1 MRKEFHAQNT
11 DISSSRKNLRIVSS
25 NRYETRRRKPRSL
38 EGSNNDSEK
47 PRLQS
52 ASDENAAIFEGLT
65 SAPRS
70 CHLLGRRAKGW
81 RVGKEE
87 EGNGRRGEEQTIPWM
102 RVLNLF
108 TGISV
113 EGTLCPAPQIRT
125 MRVSFDHPPRP
136 RNTLHKDETFLRGNS
151 AGRSF
156 EKKKNAARI
165 FAKLLLFRSWK
176 CFCIEIG
183 IISTFFFNKLIF
195 LTLRALWE
203 QQLKGKEILRLE
215 TGVEIARLKILSC
228 FSESRKIIVFL
239 WWWLSSKAM
248 LFNVCLENFG
258 RRNLLLY
265 LYFET
270 VRGEIESRS
279 KIRSSLPYYLFL

>member
-1 MRKEFHAQNT
+1 MKR
-11 DISSSRKNLRIVSS
+11 SSVKIPREEVS
-25 NRYETRRRKPRSL
+25 K
-38 EGSNNDSEK
+38 
-47 PRLQS
+47 
-52 ASDENAAIFEGLT
+52 
-65 SAPRS
+65 
-70 CHLLGRRAKGW
+70 
-81 RVGKEE
+81 
-87 EGNGRRGEEQTIPWM
+87 
-102 RVLNLF
+102 
-108 TGISV
+108 
-113 EGTLCPAPQIRT
+113 
-125 MRVSFDHPPRP
+125 
-136 RNTLHKDETFLRGNS
+136 
-151 AGRSF
+151 
-156 EKKKNAARI
+156 KKKNAERI

-183 IISTFFFNKLIF
+183 IISTFFFNP
-195 LTLRALWE
+195 LRALWE

-248 LFNVCLENFG
+248 LFNVCFCLENFG

>member
-156 EKKKNAARI
+156 EKKKTLHE
-165 FAKLLLFRSWK
+165 FLLNCCYFDLGNVFVSRLGSFRL
-176 CFCIEIG
+176 
-183 IISTFFFNKLIF
+183 FFFNP
-195 LTLRALWE
+195 LRALWE

>member
-1 MRKEFHAQNT
+1 MKR
-11 DISSSRKNLRIVSS
+11 SSVKIPREEVS
-25 NRYETRRRKPRSL
+25 K
-38 EGSNNDSEK
+38 
-47 PRLQS
+47 
-52 ASDENAAIFEGLT
+52 
-65 SAPRS
+65 
-70 CHLLGRRAKGW
+70 
-81 RVGKEE
+81 
-87 EGNGRRGEEQTIPWM
+87 
-102 RVLNLF
+102 
-108 TGISV
+108 
-113 EGTLCPAPQIRT
+113 
-125 MRVSFDHPPRP
+125 
-136 RNTLHKDETFLRGNS
+136 
-151 AGRSF
+151 
-156 EKKKNAARI
+156 KKKNAERI

-215 TGVEIARLKILSC
+215 IGVEIARLKILSC